1 MIAMLLRDDN
11 AEIIIASLERPKQP
25 SGRKNCLYLKQYLV
39 AQAASDAL
47 IFDDIEN

>member
-11 AEIIIASLERPKQP
+11 AEIIASLERPKQP
-25 SGRKNCLYLKQYLV
+25 SSRKNCLYLKQYLV